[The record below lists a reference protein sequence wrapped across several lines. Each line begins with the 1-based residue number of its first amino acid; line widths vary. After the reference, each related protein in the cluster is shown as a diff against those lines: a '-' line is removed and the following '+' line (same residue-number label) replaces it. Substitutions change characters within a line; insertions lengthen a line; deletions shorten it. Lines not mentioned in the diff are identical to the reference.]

1 MTNDQ
6 LTRLIH
12 IAKSQLKLD
21 DDTYRAML
29 VTATGKDSCRKMH
42 HYELKTAYDAFVE
55 RGFKRS
61 FKKHKQRV
69 KPRLNGQDKAAE
81 IGKIRAIWIT
91 MHQQGFIVDSS
102 EEALNKFVQRQTK
115 RLNNGIGVNE
125 LGWLDGELAYRV
137 LESLKQ
143 WHIRLILDALRAL
156 GHPLPE
162 RRGYDAVCEYSGMIM
177 KNRGAL

>member
-1 MTNDQ
+1 MTSDQ
-6 LTRLIH
+6 LVRLIH
-12 IAKSQLKLD
+12 IAKSKLKLD

-91 MHQQGFIVDSS
+91 MHQHGFIVDSS
-102 EEALNKFVQRQTK
+102 EETLNKFVQRQTA

-143 WHIRLILDALRAL
+143 WHLRMMLEALRAL
-156 GHPLPE
+156 GKPLPE
-162 RRGYDAVCEYSGMIM
+162 RRGYDAVCDAYG
-177 KNRGAL
+177 GVQ

>member
-6 LTRLIH
+6 LVRLIH
-12 IAKSQLKLD
+12 IAKSKLKLD

-29 VTATGKDSCRKMH
+29 ITATGKDSCRKMRH
-42 HYELKTAYDAFVE
+42 GELQLAYDAFVE

-61 FKKHKQRV
+61 FKKHKPRV
-69 KPRLNGQDKAAE
+69 KPGLNGGDKAAE
-81 IGKIRAIWIT
+81 ISKIRAIWIT
-91 MHQQGFIVDSS
+91 MHRHGFIVDSS

-125 LGWLDGELAYRV
+125 LGWLDGELAYQV

-143 WHIRLILDALRAL
+143 WHIRLILESLRAL
-156 GHPLPE
+156 GKPLPE
-162 RRGYDAVCEYSGMIM
+162 RRGYDAVCDAYGGT
-177 KNRGAL
+177 R

>member
-1 MTNDQ
+1 MTKAK

-42 HYELKTAYDAFVE
+42 HYELKTAYDTFVE

-91 MHQQGFIVDSS
+91 MHQHGFIVDSS
-102 EEALNKFVQRQTK
+102 EEALNKFVQRQTA

-125 LGWLDGELAYRV
+125 LGWLDSELAYRV

-143 WHIRLILDALRAL
+143 WHLRMMLEGLRVL
-156 GHPLPE
+156 GKPLPE
-162 RRGYDAVCEYSGMIM
+162 RRGYDAVCEAFG
-177 KNRGAL
+177 GVQ

>member
-1 MTNDQ
+1 MTSEQ
-6 LTRLIH
+6 LVRLIH
-12 IAKSQLKLD
+12 VAKSKLKLD
-21 DDTYRAML
+21 DETYRAML
-29 VTATGKDSCRKMH
+29 VTATGKDSCRKMRH
-42 HYELKTAYDAFVE
+42 GELQLAYDAFVE

-102 EEALNKFVQRQTK
+102 EEALNKFVQRQTA
-115 RLNNGIGVNE
+115 RLNNGMGVNE
-125 LGWLDGELAYRV
+125 LGWLDGELADRV

-143 WHIRLILDALRAL
+143 WHLRMMLDVFRDM
-156 GHPLPE
+156 GKQLPE
-162 RRGYDAVCEYSGMIM
+162 RRGYDAVCDAFG
-177 KNRGAL
+177 GVQ